1 VARDDQNI
9 QERFGRQVGRKER
22 RKLRSRRGG
31 DRSIWFWLGM
41 MGLVGWTVSVPTLIG
56 LAIGV
61 WLDSFMAGRI
71 SWTLTGL
78 VIGVAAGAAAAWY
91 WVNKESR
98 CR

>member
-1 VARDDQNI
+1 MARHEDDI
-9 QERFGRQVGRKER
+9 QRQFGRQVGRKER

-41 MGLVGWTVSVPTLIG
+41 MGLVGWTVSIPTLIG

-61 WLDSFMAGRI
+61 WLDSLVEGRI

-78 VIGVAAGAAAAWY
+78 VIGVAMGAVAAWY

-98 CR
+98 RR